1 MSNGIK
7 KANPNLDPLLV
18 FFFFF
23 FNLVQSNLPSHAEL
37 NPQFTAKHKMSDP
50 QQSNLVLVPT
60 TPPTPPPPP
69 TNNTITLHVGE
80 RRFTTRLATL
90 TSNST
95 FFAWQLSS
103 RWALD
108 AAQSDGSYF
117 IDADGDVFAHVLRY
131 LRHGIF
137 PVFYDEAKG
146 GHDYAMYV
154 AVLEQ
159 ARYFGV
165 EPLRVW
171 LEGGK
176 YLAAVK
182 VEREGRRVVVVEEG
196 DVGVGSTMGA
206 VVRGNVAVEHHV
218 GWVTRK
224 VYVCPRGIG
233 VHRGNRNACGKDCR
247 RVQGG
252 ADDEYEDEAVM
263 KVFEVRKTT
272 TLDPKMCVE
281 HH

>member
-69 TNNTITLHVGE
+69 TNNTITLHV
-80 RRFTTRLATL
+80 
-90 TSNST
+90 
-95 FFAWQLSS
+95 
-103 RWALD
+103 
-108 AAQSDGSYF
+108 
-117 IDADGDVFAHVLRY
+117 GDVFAHVLRY